1 MKKIV
6 FLALVIV
13 SMVAMGCS
21 SGDSKTSL
29 SNEEGQAYTALSQA
43 ETAVQTAIKADIDIE
58 PSPSVGGSAART
70 VTSQSTSGTVMG
82 TLGGSVDYD
91 GTYSYNDVTYEL
103 SFTGTFDYNAYAFT
117 YDQNYTLSG
126 SETYTF
132 TINIDN
138 GAMYYKAVGDL
149 TVSFGGSSVDL
160 TYNYSMNM
168 DEYSN
173 YVLKGSINGVDIG
186 QSGTAG

>member
-1 MKKIV
+1 
-6 FLALVIV
+6 
-13 SMVAMGCS
+13 
-21 SGDSKTSL
+21 
-29 SNEEGQAYTALSQA
+29 
-43 ETAVQTAIKADIDIE
+43 
-58 PSPSVGGSAART
+58 
-70 VTSQSTSGTVMG
+70 MG